1 MDKVDISTQSNKKV
15 KTTITKYILSMRID
29 TMEKH
34 NKNFLFVK
42 NVIQITKNDIFDN
55 DEFTKEEITN
65 IISSLDNILDGNE
78 PINILR
84 NYCD

>member
-1 MDKVDISTQSNKKV
+1 MDKVDIATQSNKKV